1 MTEENISILIIDDE
15 PSILKSLQG
24 ILIDE
29 GYRVLLAKSGRKGL
43 NILQSRKIDVV
54 LLDHWLPDMN
64 GVETLEKIKENSPE
78 VNVILTSGHG
88 TKESVTNAIKLGA
101 SDLLEKPLL
110 SETLLSSIGK
120 SIKRKEKNVFR
131 VLPGEKITARFYESI
146 CLHPE
151 IREMVA
157 YLENFCRERF
167 FKITIATE
175 WTDILAIPFFVAIID
190 PLIVK
195 KREWSVL
202 FDYLSQVPN
211 THERYVLLSKSLQP
225 KIPNNLRKFFNTIE
239 NKNELEQYMLYRN
252 KKTLKRMMRQQQVS
266 FLSQRK
272 EDVKM
277 ILNKKGLQR
286 EFLIAKLVKYYNV
299 SPRTIQRDLRKI
311 CY

>member
-29 GYRVLLAKSGRKGL
+29 GYRVLLAESGQKGL
-43 NILQSRKIDVV
+43 DILEGREIDVV
-54 LLDHWLPDMN
+54 LLDAWMPDMN
-64 GVETLEKIKENSPE
+64 GMDTLKKIKERSPE
-78 VNVILTSGHG
+78 INIILTSRHG
-88 TKESVTNAIKLGA
+88 TEELVAEAMELGA

-110 SETLLSSIGK
+110 SETSLSSIGK
-120 SIKRKEKNVFR
+120 SIKRKEKKDFR

-146 CLHPE
+146 CLYPE
-151 IREMVA
+151 IREMVV

-167 FKITIATE
+167 FKVIMAKD
-175 WTDILAIPFFVAIID
+175 WTDIIACPCFVAIID
-190 PLIVK
+190 PSIVK

-202 FDYLSQVPN
+202 FDYLCQVPD

-225 KIPNNLRKFFNTIE
+225 KIPKNLRKFFKTIE
-239 NKNELEQYMLYRN
+239 DKDELEHYILYRN

-277 ILNKKGLQR
+277 ILNKTGLQR
-286 EFLIAKLVKYYNV
+286 EFLIAKLAKYYNV

-311 CY
+311 C